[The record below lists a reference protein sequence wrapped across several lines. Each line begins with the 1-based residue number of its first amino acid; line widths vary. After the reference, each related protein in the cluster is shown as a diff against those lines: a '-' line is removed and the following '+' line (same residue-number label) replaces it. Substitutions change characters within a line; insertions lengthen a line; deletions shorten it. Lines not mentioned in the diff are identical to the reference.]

1 MSKAHHKHP
10 LEAWISFLLGMML
23 CVGPLLFGGVYPSGF
38 LFLSSVSA
46 LCLVL
51 WCIILLR
58 NSRYRLLWPPV
69 CWLVLV
75 FLSYGLWRYRFSDSL
90 ILAEDEVL
98 RLLLLA
104 SAFFL
109 SVNFLYRQ
117 DTLQVLVLFL
127 IFMAALLASYGIFQ
141 VLTHSDAVW
150 HLTKPSQYG
159 NRATGTYFCPNHLA
173 GFLEMVLPLGL
184 AYLFAGRLNATF
196 KVFLGYACLVIS
208 VGIGLTLSRGGVLAT
223 GVSVLVFLFWLL
235 GHRKY
240 RVQALVAL
248 VGMIALSYFAV
259 AQSSFLKDRI
269 HQAFQRESSHDLN
282 VRPLVWKA
290 GINMWKD
297 QPVFG
302 VGPGQFD
309 ALFSLYRP
317 RQVQERPGWMHN
329 DYLQLLVEYGLVGST
344 VFVLGG
350 LFLVLGAWKTRRY
363 VLREGKDLGDQRHS
377 NRAAT
382 VMGSSISLIAIGVHS
397 VVDFN
402 LYVPA
407 NGLLAVCLAGIL
419 VSHLRFTTESYWWRS
434 SWFHRCL
441 VLLLCVGMIGTL
453 LNFLPSRWASDYW
466 ENQAGSHAKG
476 SEQWVEH
483 MARAASSK
491 PERYDLPY
499 EVGETLL
506 QRGRQFAPGYERE
519 LEKSIRWFEQSIEA
533 WPSYAFAYLLKGHA
547 LDSLGRMAEAE
558 SYYNM
563 AASLEPQSSFVWAY
577 WGLHEIEKGDLEE
590 AHVKFEKSWEIR
602 WYGNHLARDY
612 LRILKQRL
620 GLPPLTNPETGEIIH

>member
-1 MSKAHHKHP
+1 
-10 LEAWISFLLGMML
+10 
-23 CVGPLLFGGVYPSGF
+23 
-38 LFLSSVSA
+38 
-46 LCLVL
+46 
-51 WCIILLR
+51 
-58 NSRYRLLWPPV
+58 
-69 CWLVLV
+69 
-75 FLSYGLWRYRFSDSL
+75 
-90 ILAEDEVL
+90 
-98 RLLLLA
+98 
-104 SAFFL
+104 
-109 SVNFLYRQ
+109 
-117 DTLQVLVLFL
+117 
-127 IFMAALLASYGIFQ
+127 
-141 VLTHSDAVW
+141 
-150 HLTKPSQYG
+150 
-159 NRATGTYFCPNHLA
+159 
-173 GFLEMVLPLGL
+173 MVLPLGL

-240 RVQALVAL
+240 RAQALVAL

-309 ALFSLYRP
+309 ALFHFTDHDRSRSVQGGCTTIISNCWLNTASL
-317 RQVQERPGWMHN
+317 
-329 DYLQLLVEYGLVGST
+329 DLLFLSWV
-344 VFVLGG
+344 VF
-350 LFLVLGAWKTRRY
+350 FLVLGAWKTRRY

-419 VSHLRFTTESYWWRS
+419 VSHSRFTTESYWWRS

-491 PERYDLPY
+491 PGAMTCLMRSVKRFCNEA
-499 EVGETLL
+499 V
-506 QRGRQFAPGYERE
+506 QFAPGYERE

-563 AASLEPQSSFVWAY
+563 AAASLEPQSSFVWAY

-590 AHVKFEKSWEIR
+590 AHVKFEKSHGRSAGMAIIWQEITC
-602 WYGNHLARDY
+602 AS
-612 LRILKQRL
+612 
-620 GLPPLTNPETGEIIH
+620 